1 MKYHTQLLT
10 LTGDGSGSWTLTR
23 LGTAED
29 RMGIDR
35 EIVTLENKIA
45 EVGEWEKRLK
55 ELDGLLACQESNE

>member
-1 MKYHTQLLT
+1 MKFHTQLLT

-35 EIVTLENKIA
+35 EILTLESKLA

-55 ELDGLLACQESNE
+55 ALDGLLAIQEYKE